1 MILTTVRMID
11 MRILLI
17 NPNYSEPIYE
27 DGSHTTL
34 VPNFPIGLGYVASYI
49 REYGDHEIE
58 VLDASKSATP
68 HLSEDGKNM
77 IYGLTSNEIRQKL
90 EIVRPD
96 VIGISGMYSRHAINI
111 HLAADIYC
119 QFEKEGII
127 PKIRKPENNKDI
139 MRYYKEIYPFISDVP
154 QRNKYFTSNQLEVI
168 QSEFYSRFLKSRL
181 KTILKNPLK
190 LIRKMM
196 NLESMKYTLKLGMV
210 YSRMA
215 VYSFSRKRQKDMTRR
230 LFLKGHKNAEYTAR

>member
-68 HLSEDGKNM
+68 L
-77 IYGLTSNEIRQKL
+77 
-90 EIVRPD
+90 
-96 VIGISGMYSRHAINI
+96 IN
-111 HLAADIYC
+111 
-119 QFEKEGII
+119 
-127 PKIRKPENNKDI
+127 
-139 MRYYKEIYPFISDVP
+139 DVP
-154 QRNKYFTSNQLEVI
+154 QRNKYFTSNQLEII

-181 KTILKNPLK
+181 KAILKNTLN
-190 LIRKMM
+190 LIRKMR
-196 NLESMKYTLKLGMV
+196 NLKSMKYTLKLGMV

-230 LFLKGHKNAEYTAR
+230 LFLKDHKNAEYTAR